1 MRLLRLHLHAL
12 GAALER
18 IAAQP
23 VASLFSILV
32 LGAAIALPVVAAVV
46 LQSAMAT
53 GAGFDTEP
61 HVSVYLSLD
70 ASAEDAK
77 RVEQAI
83 RGEPDVMAVTY
94 VPRAQAL
101 AELQA
106 STHLAEVLAALDTNP
121 LPDAFTVR
129 MRSTDPASLAKV
141 RTAWAALPKVDQVA
155 ADFEWSERLARWAR
169 LGEHLVGGAGLLL
182 AAAVVFIV
190 AHLVRL
196 QVLTRREEI
205 EVSQVIGATSAD
217 VRRPFLYH
225 GALQG
230 LLAGALAVALAAA
243 FAAWARH
250 ELLALTPN
258 YAAELKVVFLRP
270 AESALLVAATGLLGL
285 LAAWGA
291 VSHQLRRFARD
302 R

>member
-205 EVSQVIGATSAD
+205 EVSQLIGATSAD